1 MSDSEGCLFY
11 SIELEG
17 LKTAAYSVITE
28 VYDAQ
33 ERLVAQAKGLTGEIR
48 VTNPNLWWPRGM
60 NKSVGYLYTLK
71 VENKMPVSQKWFAF
85 LKCFSFFQP
94 PQKDSAV
101 ERCQKHGGWRLPTSI
116 RHSLRRMEFNRCLY
130 QWQKPLFERIRTT
143 RRRNRELKWF
153 RSSQNVFG

>member
-71 VENKMPVSQKWFAF
+71 VENKMPVSQKMICFPKMF
-85 LKCFSFFQP
+85 LFLSTAPKRFSCGTMP
-94 PQKDSAV
+94 K
-101 ERCQKHGGWRLPTSI
+101 
-116 RHSLRRMEFNRCLY
+116 
-130 QWQKPLFERIRTT
+130 T
-143 RRRNRELKWF
+143 RRVTF
-153 RSSQNVFG
+153 TDFHSAFASSNGIQPVSLSMAKASI

>member
-17 LKTAAYSVITE
+17 LKTATYSVITE

-71 VENKMPVSQKWFAF
+71 VEN
-85 LKCFSFFQP
+85 FSFPKNYLFLNPYFLHP
-94 PQKDSAV
+94 PSKIQLWNDAKNV
-101 ERCQKHGGWRLPTSI
+101 EGDVYRLPFGI
-116 RHSLRRMEFNRCLY
+116 RFIEWNSTGVFINGKSLYFKGFGRHEDAIVNLNLY
-130 QWQKPLFERIRTT
+130 
-143 RRRNRELKWF
+143 
-153 RSSQNVFG
+153 